1 MGDWKTIVDRWL
13 ACPAVAGVHVRWLS
27 SQQCVYS
34 LCILQKHE
42 QLISVVVQQA
52 ELTTPE
58 ELFTHLKP
66 SIPVLLSIEGKGILV
81 RQVATVGEEISDI
94 IPNAK
99 AEDFYVIQHPHQ
111 LVSMARRE
119 VIDRMVD
126 TFTQQGLY
134 VLAVHTG
141 PFALN
146 AVLPFLPGNTADVS
160 LPGQQ
165 LLVRELQ
172 ISEVKPEGDSPLSNA
187 RYTIGEETIPARS
200 LLAYATALTHFV
212 PTESSLAQSERQR
225 EYWHRRLFTK
235 ALPVVLGFF
244 LLVLLVNTIVYT
256 QAFQI
261 NQTLVTQASAST
273 QVLQRLTALQQKVAD
288 KEKFLATLNWER
300 TDSKA
305 ALADRLAATLPTEV
319 VLTDLQISPLHK
331 TQYQKEKKKVFDS
344 HTLYV
349 AGRCDDL
356 VILNRWLSQLE
367 AEPWIAQ
374 LREQQYTSG
383 QDHHSGH
390 FSFTVVLQ
398 P

>member
-1 MGDWKTIVDRWL
+1 MDSWKSIVDRWL
-13 ACPAVAGVHVRWLS
+13 ASPLVAGVHVRWIS
-27 SQQCVYS
+27 PQQCVYS
-34 LCILQKHE
+34 VCVLKQHQ
-42 QLISVVVQQA
+42 QLISVVTQKA
-52 ELTTPE
+52 ELATLE
-58 ELFTHLKP
+58 ELFTYLKP
-66 SIPVLLSIEGKGILV
+66 AIPVLLTVEGKGILI
-81 RQVATVGEEISDI
+81 RQVATAGEEISDI

-99 AEDFYVIQHPHQ
+99 AEDFYVTQHAHQ
-111 LVSMARRE
+111 LVSVARRE
-119 VIDRMVD
+119 VVDRMVNS
-126 TFTQQGLY
+126 FTQQGCY

-146 AVLPFLPGNTADVS
+146 VMLPFLPDETVEIS
-160 LPGQQ
+160 LPSQQ
-165 LLVRELQ
+165 LQISDQQ
-172 ISEVKPEGDSPLSNA
+172 ISEVKPASDTTLSNE
-187 RYTIGEETIPARS
+187 RYTLGEETIAARS

-212 PTESSLAQSERQR
+212 PAESALMQPERQQ
-225 EYWHRRLFTK
+225 EYWHRRLFSK
-235 ALPVVLGFF
+235 ALPLVLGFF
-244 LLVLLVNTIVYT
+244 LLVLLINTLVYT
-256 QAFQI
+256 QAFQK
-261 NQTLVTQASAST
+261 NRTLVTQASAST

-305 ALADRLAATLPTEV
+305 SLADRLAATLPAEV
-319 VLTDLQISPLHK
+319 ILTDLQISPLHK
-331 TQYQKEKKKVFDS
+331 TRYQKEKKKVFDS

-356 VILNRWLSQLE
+356 VVLNQWLSRLE
-367 AEPWIAQ
+367 TEPWIAQ